1 MTDARER
8 LTAALADRYRI
19 KRQLGEGGMATV
31 YLATD
36 LRHERPVAVKVL
48 RPEIAAAL
56 GSERFLR
63 EIKTTAQL
71 THPHILP
78 LLDSGGADDT
88 LFYVMP
94 YVDGESLRARL
105 GREKQLPLDDALQ
118 IAREVADALSYAH
131 SHGVIH
137 RDIKPENILLE
148 AGHAVVA
155 DFGIA
160 RAVSEAGGDRL
171 TETGVTLGTPMYM
184 SPEQA
189 AGSKDL
195 DGRSDLY
202 SLACVLYEMLGG
214 KPPFTGPTA
223 ESVVHQHLTVEPPS
237 IIGLRP
243 AVPAA
248 VASALQRALAKTP
261 ADRFNPVAQFAEVLG
276 GRGSLA
282 AAPATA
288 GVPAAAARP
297 GWRRAALV
305 ALPVFAVAVLGL
317 VFGARLIHSRA
328 GPVFP
333 RTAIAVLPLDNLSA
347 QGPNAYFAGG
357 LHDELLTELAKVG
370 ALTVIG
376 RTSVLQYAQSTKRP
390 REIGDELGVGSLV
403 EGSVQI
409 VNDRLRVNVQLLDT
423 KTEAHI
429 WAESYDRTLQD
440 AFAVQSDIAQQIATA
455 VGAALGGAE
464 REALTAPP
472 TANPLAYQLY
482 LQGLDYFR
490 RAGYQRGNLEAAQQ
504 LLERAVALDAGFALA
519 HAALSEVHGTM
530 FWFDYDPT
538 LERATR
544 QRTEAETAL
553 RLAPESPRGHE
564 AMGLSYYWGQRDYR
578 RALDEFRLAVRGAPG
593 DGGLWNYIGYVER
606 RLGEWDSVEVAY
618 ARATQLDPRNPN
630 LFADL
635 GCQFYLAIHRY
646 PDAVHACNTAL
657 TLAPD
662 FHWAAFKKANAYV
675 LWKGTLDTLRAIIKP
690 LVPETDIGAGE
701 GTVALKR
708 LLLML
713 LAHQADS
720 LIAYAGAIRTAVV
733 ESQDVYEPRSL
744 YAAWAHLLRGDTIMA
759 HAAFDSARAI
769 LDTAVRNHPDDW
781 RMHVARGQA
790 VAGLGIRPEALRE
803 AQWLQQSDV
812 YQRDRFYGPYLAE
825 SRAQILARIGERDS
839 ALAEIERILAGPSWS
854 TSVNTLR
861 LDPRWDPIRSDSRFQ
876 ALLVKYAGSL
886 ERRR

>member
-19 KRQLGEGGMATV
+19 ERQLGEGGMATV
-31 YLATD
+31 FLATD

-56 GSERFLR
+56 GPERFLR

-78 LLDSGGADDT
+78 LLDSGDAGGT
-88 LFYVMP
+88 LYYVMP
-94 YVDGESLRARL
+94 YVEGESLHDRL
-105 GREKQLPLDDALQ
+105 VREKQLPLDDALR

-137 RDIKPENILLE
+137 RDIKPDNILLE

-160 RAVSEAGGDRL
+160 RAVSAAGGDRL
-171 TETGVTLGTPMYM
+171 TETGIALGTPMYM

-189 AGSKDL
+189 TGSQDL

-214 KPPFTGPTA
+214 KPPFTGPTV

-237 IIGLRP
+237 ITGLRP

-248 VASALQRALAKTP
+248 VAAALQRALSKTP

-276 GRGSLA
+276 RRVSA
-282 AAPATA
+282 AATAPATA
-288 GVPAAAARP
+288 PATGGRP
-297 GWRRAALV
+297 RWHRAALV
-305 ALPVFAVAVLGL
+305 GITAVAVTAVAL
-317 VFGARLIHSRA
+317 VLGARLIHSRRA
-328 GPVFP
+328 PGYP
-333 RTAIAVLPLDNLSA
+333 RTAIAVLPFENLSA
-347 QGPNAYFAGG
+347 QGSNAYFASG
-357 LHDELLTELAKVG
+357 LHDELLTQLAKVG

-376 RTSVLQYAQSTKRP
+376 RTSVQQYAQSTKRV
-390 REIGDELGVGSLV
+390 REIGTELEVGSIV

-409 VNDRLRVNVQLLDT
+409 VNDRLRVNVQLIDA
-423 KTEAHI
+423 KTETHV

-440 AFAVQSDIAQQIATA
+440 AFAVQSDISQQVAAA
-455 VGAALGGAE
+455 VGAALGGGE
-464 REALTAPP
+464 REALAAPP
-472 TANPLAYQLY
+472 TANPDAYRLY
-482 LQGLDYFR
+482 LQGLDYFWRPGYR
-490 RAGYQRGNLEAAQQ
+490 REDLEASQQ
-504 LLERAVALDAGFALA
+504 LLERAIALDPGFALA

-553 RLAPESPRGHE
+553 RLDPELPRGHE
-564 AMGLSYYWGQRDYR
+564 AMGLSYYWGRRDYQH
-578 RALDEFRLAVRGAPG
+578 ALDEFRLALRGAPS
-593 DGGLWNYIGYVER
+593 DGRLWNYIGYVER

-635 GCQFYLAIHRY
+635 GCQFYMAIRRY

-662 FHWAAFKKANAYV
+662 FHWAAFKKAFAYI
-675 LWKGTLDTLRAIIKP
+675 LWKGDLDTLRALIKP
-690 LVPETDIGAGE
+690 LSPEIEIEGGE
-701 GTVALKR
+701 GTVASKR
-708 LLLML
+708 LILML
-713 LAHQADS
+713 LSRQADS
-720 LIAYAGAIRTAVV
+720 LVAYARAIPTAVM
-733 ESQDVYEPRSL
+733 ETQDVYQPRSL
-744 YAAWAHLLRGDTIMA
+744 YAAWGHLLRGDTA
-759 HAAFDSARAI
+759 LARAAFDSARAI
-769 LDTAVRNHPDDW
+769 LDTAVRSHPNDW
-781 RMHVARGQA
+781 RMHVTRGQIF
-790 VAGLGIRPEALRE
+790 AGLGNRAEALRE

-812 YQRDRFYGPYLAE
+812 YRRDRFYGPYLAE
-825 SRAQILARIGERDS
+825 SRAQILARVGERDS

-854 TSVNTLR
+854 TSVYTLR
-861 LDPRWDPIRSDSRFQ
+861 LDPRWDPIRRDPGFQ
-876 ALLVKYAGSL
+876 TLLVKYGGS
-886 ERRR
+886 